1 MRGRGKFNRPQNARL
16 SEPVARISFTSRY
29 AIELSGGI
37 ETFVAEVVP
46 RLQRRRSDWNVRAVH
61 AFARVST
68 IGRLP
73 LVCDLVAG
81 VVLAWRTRR
90 DDVAVIDGAE
100 YAFARMLV
108 PSLRRRTIVVWH
120 GTRAA
125 EIPSLTPRMSPPIRL
140 YAFLER
146 GLQRVAFAA
155 PVHVAVG
162 GNVRSELLAAYGR
175 APELSV
181 VHNGAPPTVASA
193 APPDG
198 SSTVLWIGS
207 NAYKKG
213 LDTALEACRLA
224 RRDGADVRLV
234 VAGLSERIDPV
245 EPWVHDLGI
254 VDRERMN
261 DLFDEAAVVLMTT
274 RYEACSMAALEAMA
288 RRKAVVASPA
298 VAWMFDEPGK
308 LRDAPAFA
316 AAILDALTPIGRAK
330 LEERSLRSLR
340 RFDWAYAIDEYEAS
354 IDRLL
359 RSRTPREGGD
369 GADRDG

>member
-1 MRGRGKFNRPQNARL
+1 L

-29 AIELSGGI
+29 AIQLSGGI

-68 IGRLP
+68 ISRLP
-73 LVCDLVAG
+73 LACDLVAG
-81 VVLAWRTRR
+81 VILAWRTRR
-90 DDVAVIDGAE
+90 DDVAVVNGAE

-125 EIPSLTPRMSPPIRL
+125 EIPSLTPHMSLAVRL

-146 GLQRVAFAA
+146 GLQRASFAA
-155 PVHVAVG
+155 PVHIAVG
-162 GNVRSELLAAYGR
+162 DAVRPELLAAYGR

-181 VHNGAPPTVASA
+181 VRNGAPPAVAPAEPSA
-193 APPDG
+193 Q
-198 SSTVLWIGS
+198 SSIVLWIGS

-213 LDTALEACRLA
+213 LDLALEACRLA
-224 RRDGADVRLV
+224 RRDGADVILV
-234 VAGLSERIDPV
+234 VAGLPERIDPV
-245 EPWVHDLGI
+245 ESWVRDLGI

-261 DLFDEAAVVLMTT
+261 ELFDEAAVVLMTT

-330 LEERSLRSLR
+330 LEDRSRRSLR
-340 RFDWAYAIDEYEAS
+340 RFDWEYAIDAYETS
-354 IDRLL
+354 IERLL

>member
-61 AFARVST
+61 AFARVSA

-81 VVLAWRTRR
+81 VILAWRTRG
-90 DDVAVIDGAE
+90 DDVTVINGAE

-108 PSLRRRTIVVWH
+108 PRLRRRTIVVWH

-125 EIPSLTPRMSPPIRL
+125 EIPSLTPRMSLPIRL

-155 PVHVAVG
+155 PIHVAVG
-162 GNVRSELLAAYGR
+162 DSVGPELLAAYGR
-175 APELSV
+175 APELRI
-181 VHNGAPPTVASA
+181 VHNGAPPAVASA
-193 APPDG
+193 VPPAQ
-198 SSTVLWIGS
+198 SPTVLWIGS

-213 LDTALEACRLA
+213 LDIALETCRLA
-224 RRDGADVRLV
+224 RRGGADVRLV

-245 EPWVHDLGI
+245 EPWIHDLGI
-254 VDRERMN
+254 VDRGRMN
-261 DLFDEAAVVLMTT
+261 ELFDEAAVVLMTT
-274 RYEACSMAALEAMA
+274 RYEACSMAVLEAMA

-340 RFDWAYAIDEYEAS
+340 RFDWEYAIDAYEAS

-359 RSRTPREGGD
+359 RSRAPGEGGD
-369 GADRDG
+369 DADRDG

>member
-1 MRGRGKFNRPQNARL
+1 M
-16 SEPVARISFTSRY
+16 ARISFTSRY
-29 AIELSGGI
+29 AVERSGGI

-68 IGRLP
+68 ISRLP

-90 DDVAVIDGAE
+90 DDVAVVNGAE

-108 PSLRRRTIVVWH
+108 PSLRRRTVVVWH

-125 EIPSLTPRMSPPIRL
+125 EIPSLTPRMSLPVRL

-146 GLQRVAFAA
+146 GLQRASFAA
-155 PVHVAVG
+155 PVHIAVG
-162 GNVRSELLAAYGR
+162 GAVRRELLAAYGR

-181 VHNGAPPTVASA
+181 VHNGAPPAVASA
-193 APPDG
+193 VRPVG

-213 LDTALEACRLA
+213 LDIALEACRLA
-224 RRDGADVRLV
+224 RRDGADVRLA
-234 VAGLSERIDPV
+234 VAGLAERIERV
-245 EPWVHDLGI
+245 EPWVRDLGI

-261 DLFDEAAVVLMTT
+261 ALFDEAAVVLMTT
-274 RYEACSMAALEAMA
+274 RYEACSMAVLEAMA

-298 VAWMFDEPGK
+298 VAWMFDEPGE
-308 LRDAPAFA
+308 LRDAAAFA
-316 AAILDALTPIGRAK
+316 AAIVDALTPNGRMK
-330 LEERSLRSLR
+330 REESSARSLR
-340 RFDWAYAIDEYEAS
+340 RFDWEYAVRAYETS

-359 RSRTPREGGD
+359 RSGAPREGGY
-369 GADRDG
+369 GGDRDG